1 MKEVVKLIKDNLLFK
16 DLPKDIQKS
25 WIDSMADTMIMD
37 FDEGVYNKRT
47 ARIDAKK
54 YYLDW
59 EKDRKYVLLN
69 SSYYGMIADEQE
81 RFYENT

>member
-1 MKEVVKLIKDNLLFK
+1 MEKIKIIKENILFK

-25 WIDSMADTMIMD
+25 WINSMADTMIMD
-37 FDEGVYNKRT
+37 FDEGVYNKTT

-59 EKDRKYVLLN
+59 EKDRKYVLYH
-69 SSYYGMIADEQE
+69 SSYYGIVADEQE
-81 RFYENT
+81 DFYEKI